1 MFSKPFKPLTIR
13 KPADSEALD
22 QGIPP
27 AKRRK
32 LTSDIRTEAAKTSSD
47 EGARPPLKLISN
59 PPSPA
64 LELNGIESE
73 GPESYFSILWRIP
86 TNKKNKTW
94 TDDGVLAVKDGHA
107 TLYAKSGRIIGRT
120 AIALPLQPG
129 LNLTISGKEVEL
141 DSQISKNVYL
151 QAIGS
156 KPKPTDVEHKA
167 APPSLPTKPSEVP
180 QAKLSIQSQMKA
192 QIQKEKA
199 QVQNQRPPPL
209 SRASGFKQ
217 PLKESRIIPQGSGES
232 PRPRHDPNTDG
243 AIVFRRPKGL
253 PGGRQ
258 IVDVVLDPLIGK
270 KLRPHQ
276 QEGVKF
282 LYECVMGLRN
292 PDGQGCILADDMG
305 LGKTLTTIALLW
317 TLLRQNPIFREPPV
331 IRKAL
336 IVCPVTLI
344 RNWKREFQKWL
355 GSDRLGV
362 LEFEDQQT
370 RLNNFDGKVY
380 QVMIIGY
387 ERLRIVADDLA
398 KGPPIDIVVCDE
410 GHRLKTMKNKAAQAI
425 ESLNTKRRIILS
437 GTPIQNDLGEFFSMV
452 NFVNDGCLGSQK
464 GFIRDFE
471 KPIMRSR
478 QPDALPA
485 DIERGQDASEELT
498 RTTSA
503 FILRRTADILADFLP
518 PKTEYVLFC
527 KPTPAQAKI
536 YRSVIRSPMFKSALR
551 SQETA
556 FQLITIL
563 KKLCNSPALMDPNY
577 GNDESTPSSSLVTLN
592 EMLPDGLSRLYQ
604 NSVSCKIRLLDQLLQ
619 QIRTNTDEKVVVI
632 SNYTSTLN
640 LIQQLAANS
649 NLSFLRLDGS
659 VAAKKRQALVDKF
672 NRSTA
677 PQCFMFLLSAKA
689 GGVGLN
695 LIGAS
700 RLVLFDVDWNPATDD
715 QAVARIYRQGQKR
728 HCKIYRFLIKG
739 GLEERIWQ
747 RQVVKRALADSIM
760 QGGSHLGSSA
770 FNEPKTKAQ
779 GGTSSFSQEELKDLF
794 RLDEGSGSRT
804 HDLIDCGCEGAGQEG
819 TGQDEN
825 DGVQQDPSLDG
836 NDEDG
841 YGDEELEG
849 SAGISKALSSANT
862 SSAER
867 PSMVTELEAEKHQL
881 MQYRHVD
888 TSILAQEDG
897 DQKLRTQVLAAIDD
911 VCLEQ
916 VATLD
921 QDMIGGGG
929 ISYIFKRAK
938 GSRCLKEQD
947 SSQVT

>member
-1 MFSKPFKPLTIR
+1 MMFSKPFKPLTIR
-13 KPADSEALD
+13 KPVATGETLD
-22 QGIPP
+22 HGVPP

-32 LTSDIRTEAAKTSSD
+32 LSPDLHPRA
-47 EGARPPLKLISN
+47 ARPQSNEGERQPLKSIVN
-59 PPSPA
+59 PPSPVLKLSDNA
-64 LELNGIESE
+64 SE
-73 GPESYFSILWRIP
+73 GIESYFSILWRVP

-94 TDDGVLAVKDGHA
+94 TDDGVLAVRDGFA
-107 TLYAKSGRIIGRT
+107 TLYTKSGKSIGRT
-120 AIALPLQPG
+120 AFSAPLLPES
-129 LNLTISGKEVEL
+129 NLTISGKEVEV
-141 DSQISKNVYL
+141 DSQISKNAFL
-151 QAIGS
+151 EIIGPKS
-156 KPKPTDVEHKA
+156 KPPSSEHKA
-167 APPSLPTKPSEVP
+167 VPKAPSAKPSEVQP
-180 QAKLSIQSQMKA
+180 SKPSIQSQMKA

-199 QVQNQRPPPL
+199 QVKKQHL
-209 SRASGFKQ
+209 SPVSRVGVFKQ
-217 PLKESRIIPQGSGES
+217 PLKESTILPKGMGES
-232 PRPRHDPNTDG
+232 PTPRHDPNAEG
-243 AIVFRRPKGL
+243 AIVFKRPRSP

-282 LYECVMGLRN
+282 LYECVMGLRDF
-292 PDGQGCILADDMG
+292 DGRGCILADDMG

-317 TLLRQNPIFREPPV
+317 TLLRQNPFFRETPV

-336 IVCPVTLI
+336 IVCPVSLI
-344 RNWKREFQKWL
+344 RNWKREFRKWL

-370 RLNNFDGKVY
+370 RLSSFDGKVY

-398 KGPPIDIVVCDE
+398 KGQPIDIVICDE

-437 GTPIQNDLGEFFSMV
+437 GTPIQNDLGEFFAMV

-464 GFIRDFE
+464 GFSRDFE

-485 DIERGQDASEELT
+485 EVERGQDASEELT

-536 YRSVIRSPMFKSALR
+536 YRSVVRSPMFHNALR

-577 GNDESTPSSSLVTLN
+577 GNDESTPSSSLITLN
-592 EMLPDGLSRLYQ
+592 EMLPNGLSRLYQ

-619 QIRTNTDEKVVVI
+619 QIRTTTDEKVVVI

-672 NRSTA
+672 NHSTA
-677 PQCFMFLLSAKA
+677 AQCFLFLLSAKA

-728 HCKIYRFLIKG
+728 HCRIYRFLIKG

-760 QGGSHLGSSA
+760 QGGSHEA
-770 FNEPKTKAQ
+770 TAKTQ

-794 RLDEGSGSRT
+794 RLDEGDGLRT
-804 HDLIDCGCEGAGQEG
+804 HDLIDCGCEGAGWDGDCKDETDVALLLG
-819 TGQDEN
+819 EN
-825 DGVQQDPSLDG
+825 DKPESD
-836 NDEDG
+836 NED
-841 YGDEELEG
+841 LEVPPLKPKG
-849 SAGISKALSSANT
+849 LSSRKCSASSWTTAKDALSTDTA
-862 SSAER
+862 
-867 PSMVTELEAEKHQL
+867 PIPTELEAEKHQL

-888 TSILAQEDG
+888 TSILTQKDG
-897 DQKLRTQVLAAIDD
+897 NSELKGQIMSAIDD
-911 VCLEQ
+911 ECLGH
-916 VATLD
+916 VVTLD
-921 QDMIGGGG
+921 PDMIGGGG
-929 ISYIFKRAK
+929 ISYIFKKIK
-938 GSRCLKEQD
+938 GSQCL
-947 SSQVT
+947 

>member
-1 MFSKPFKPLTIR
+1 MYSKPFKPLTIR
-13 KPADSEALD
+13 KSVPGSETPD
-22 QGIPP
+22 HGTPP

-32 LTSDIRTEAAKTSSD
+32 LSPSNQQAAKNPSND
-47 EGARPPLKLISN
+47 DRRQPLKSIFN
-59 PPSPA
+59 PPSPVT
-64 LELNGIESE
+64 ESNGIGSDGIE
-73 GPESYFSILWRIP
+73 GYFSILWRVP

-94 TDDGVLAVKDGHA
+94 TDDGVLAVKGGFA
-107 TLYAKSGRIIGRT
+107 TLYSRSGRNIGRT
-120 AIALPLQPG
+120 AFSAPLLPES
-129 LNLTISGKEVEL
+129 NLTISGKEVEV
-141 DSQISKNVYL
+141 DSQISKNAFLEIV
-151 QAIGS
+151 G
-156 KPKPTDVEHKA
+156 PKTKSVNTEHKTTPESQPA
-167 APPSLPTKPSEVP
+167 KPFAVQQKKPS
-180 QAKLSIQSQMKA
+180 IQTQMKA

-199 QVQNQRPPPL
+199 QVMHQPPKPACVT
-209 SRASGFKQ
+209 SFKQ
-217 PLKESRIIPQGSGES
+217 PLKETNILPQRLGES
-232 PRPRHDPNTDG
+232 LTPRHDPNAEG
-243 AIVFRRPKGL
+243 ALVFKRPRSPPKG
-253 PGGRQ
+253 RQ
-258 IVDVVLDPLIGK
+258 TVDVVLDPLIGK

-282 LYECVMGLRN
+282 LYECVMGVRN
-292 PDGQGCILADDMG
+292 FDGQGCILADDMG

-317 TLLRQNPIFREPPV
+317 TLLRQNPVFKDPPV
-331 IRKAL
+331 IKKAL
-336 IVCPVTLI
+336 IVCPVSLI
-344 RNWKREFQKWL
+344 RNWKREFRKWL

-362 LEFEDQQT
+362 LEFEDQHT
-370 RLNNFDGKVY
+370 RLSSFDGKVY

-387 ERLRIVADDLA
+387 ERLRMVANDLA
-398 KGPPIDIVVCDE
+398 KGQPIDIVVCDE

-437 GTPIQNDLGEFFSMV
+437 GTPIQNDLGEFFAMV

-464 GFIRDFE
+464 RFSRDFE

-478 QPDALPA
+478 QPDALPTEV
-485 DIERGQDASEELT
+485 ERGQDASEELA

-536 YRSVIRSPMFKSALR
+536 YRSVLRSPVFHSALR

-577 GNDESTPSSSLVTLN
+577 GNDESTPSLSLVTLN
-592 EMLPDGLSRLYQ
+592 EMLPEGLSRLYQ

-619 QIRTNTDEKVVVI
+619 QIRSTTDEKVVVI

-677 PQCFMFLLSAKA
+677 SQCFLFLLSAKA

-695 LIGAS
+695 LIGAN

-715 QAVARIYRQGQKR
+715 QAVARIHRQGQQR

-747 RQVVKRALADSIM
+747 RQVVKRALAESIM
-760 QGGSHLGSSA
+760 QEGANVVSA
-770 FNEPKTKAQ
+770 SYEPATKAQ
-779 GGTSSFSQEELKDLF
+779 GNSSSFSQEELKDLF
-794 RLDEGSGSRT
+794 RFDEGDGLRT
-804 HDLIDCGCEGAGQEG
+804 HDLINCDCKGAGW
-819 TGQDEN
+819 
-825 DGVQQDPSLDG
+825 
-836 NDEDG
+836 DEDCQG
-841 YGDEELEG
+841 EIDDIQSQFTGENGTEG
-849 SAGISKALSSANT
+849 SDDRGLDAPLLGSRAPSPTKGSSSSWTTAKEALGAHT
-862 SSAER
+862 PPTA
-867 PSMVTELEAEKHQL
+867 TELEAKKHQL

-888 TSILAQEDG
+888 TSIVAQKDG
-897 DQKLRTQVLAAIDD
+897 ESNLKGQILSAIDD
-911 VCLEQ
+911 VCLEY
-916 VATLD
+916 VVTLD

-929 ISYIFKRAK
+929 ISYIFKKTR
-938 GSRCLKEQD
+938 GSQCL
-947 SSQVT
+947 